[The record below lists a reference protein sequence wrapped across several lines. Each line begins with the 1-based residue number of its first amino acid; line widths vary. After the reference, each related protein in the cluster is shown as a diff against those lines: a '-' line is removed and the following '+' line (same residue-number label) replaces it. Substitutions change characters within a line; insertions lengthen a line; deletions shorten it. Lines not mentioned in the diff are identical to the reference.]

1 MKLVGFAVIA
11 AVTAA
16 NKKCPNLKQF
26 LKNYDL
32 NDLLSCSYDLDIPG
46 ATCAKDI
53 GLTCRMACDVAPKK
67 VTTTTTTT
75 TVPPTTT
82 TIATTTENF

>member
-26 LKNYDL
+26 VKNYDL

-46 ATCAKDI
+46 AACANDI
-53 GLTCRMACDVAPKK
+53 GLTCRMVCDVGGP
-67 VTTTTTTT
+67 
-75 TVPPTTT
+75 
-82 TIATTTENF
+82 